1 MTYTSNIDAP
11 RGRMSVPPGPALRA
25 VIYGLLTGNHW
36 WLWGEFDADAVADAA
51 LPRSPDDLRALVTA
65 EDADEAHWTPRV
77 TVSDDAIRW
86 TPWGISEYAYSR
98 FIRIGYDGSVEWDTG
113 HGRASSFV
121 ASVLVALGGDPA
133 GVDVH
138 FASESQPRAAWTF
151 EGDRIHLDR

>member
-25 VIYGLLTGNHW
+25 VIYGLLTGVHW
-36 WLWGEFDADAVADAA
+36 WLWDELDADTLAHAA
-51 LPRSPDDLRALVTA
+51 LARSPDDLRALVAA

-86 TPWGISEYAYSR
+86 EPWGISDYAYR
-98 FIRIGYDGSVEWDTG
+98 RYIRIGYDGAIEWDTG

-121 ASVLVALGGDPA
+121 ASVLVALGADPA
-133 GVDVH
+133 GVDIQ
-138 FASESQPRAAWTF
+138 FSSESQPRAAWTVD
-151 EGDRIHLDR
+151 GDRIHLDR